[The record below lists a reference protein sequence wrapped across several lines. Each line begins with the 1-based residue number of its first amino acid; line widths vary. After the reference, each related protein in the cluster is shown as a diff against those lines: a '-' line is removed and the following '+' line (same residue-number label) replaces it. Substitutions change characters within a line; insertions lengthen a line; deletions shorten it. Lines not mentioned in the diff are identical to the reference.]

1 MKKIYLFAICMAI
14 IVGIA
19 VYFFASSLEQ
29 NINSESNDLGQVVV
43 AVSDI
48 PAKYVLSQKIWFEL
62 AELPS
67 QSINY
72 RAVTSLDQV
81 LGKITKYPLLTQEQ
95 VLSPDLLEKG
105 TENGSL
111 SYTLDDGKRA
121 ISVSVD
127 DVSGV
132 SGYIAQGDFV
142 EVAATVILYDETGKS
157 YTASTLIAENIPVLK
172 TGVKQ
177 LSSTDSISE
186 SYTTVTLCATPE
198 QALKINYAATNG
210 SLCLILRPVLDNKV
224 VNPPT
229 YPSS

>member
-1 MKKIYLFAICMAI
+1 LKKIYLFAICMAI

-48 PAKYVLSQKIWFEL
+48 PANTLITEDMVEL

-142 EVAATVILYDETGKS
+142 DVAATVILYDETGKS

-224 VNPPT
+224 VNPPN